1 MKASGGDVRRA
12 EGDQPDG
19 LRVVDVSRPHA
30 EGLREARE
38 LCLRDGGLP
47 PRWRGRDA
55 FILLETSFGLGLN
68 FLATWAAWRND
79 PHRPRLLHYVATEA
93 HPASAQDLI
102 QATANRPELAPM
114 AQALAQR
121 WWGLLP
127 GTHRISLDGG
137 QVLLTLG
144 IANGHE
150 WLAHQHFLADALY
163 LSGIDADHPRG
174 MWMPELM
181 PALARRCRPGA
192 PFATSTRADPVR
204 AGLTAHGFLVEET
217 EPNRPIDRD
226 SLHGRFAP
234 PWSAHKPLPQR
245 PQPTSAVVIGGGLA
259 GAAMAAS
266 LARRGHSVTV
276 LDQATHPA
284 AGASGLPAGLFGPHL
299 STDDAWLSQIT
310 RAGMRCTWQTLHD
323 QADLQGA
330 WAATGVLEHRVG
342 RGRHW
347 PHANVEAGRDWTR
360 PADPDT
366 LHAAGLPPD
375 APAWWHER
383 AGWIQ
388 PAALVRSLLAQ
399 PGIRWQGGCQVGTIK
414 RRTSSW
420 TVCDPTGNTLAET
433 DWLIVAAGPATRTL
447 LAGPLAALRPQ
458 GLPLNEVRG
467 QMTGQLHAAQTPR
480 LPRFA
485 INGHGAL
492 IPHVPSAEGPAW
504 YCGAT
509 FDRSRQTALLDAA
522 DDDANLAKLRELL
535 PELGG
540 GCANSARAEMSRS
553 WSGVRCTVADRVPL
567 VGPVA
572 PQALPG
578 LWMSTAMGA
587 RGLCLALLCGEI
599 AAAWHGHEP
608 LPLDDRLARHL
619 AAQRF
624 MN

>member
-1 MKASGGDVRRA
+1 MKVSGGDVRRA
-12 EGDQPDG
+12 KGDKPDG
-19 LRVVDVSRPHA
+19 LRVVNVARPRA
-30 EGLREARE
+30 EGLQEARE
-38 LCLRDGGLP
+38 LCLRDGGLL

-93 HPASAQDLI
+93 HPASAQDII
-102 QATANRPELAPM
+102 QATANRPDLAPR

-217 EPNRPIDRD
+217 EPNLPSDRD

-276 LDQATHPA
+276 LDQAAHPA

-366 LHAAGLPPD
+366 LRAASLPPD

-414 RRTSSW
+414 RRTSNW

>member
-1 MKASGGDVRRA
+1 M
-12 EGDQPDG
+12 
-19 LRVVDVSRPHA
+19 
-30 EGLREARE
+30 
-38 LCLRDGGLP
+38 
-47 PRWRGRDA
+47 
-55 FILLETSFGLGLN
+55 LETRFGLGLN
-68 FLATWAAWRND
+68 FLATWAAWRDD

-93 HPASAQDLI
+93 HPASAQDLL
-102 QATANRPELAPM
+102 QAAENWPELAPM
-114 AQALAQR
+114 AQALAHR

-127 GTHRISLDGG
+127 GTHRISLDSG

-144 IANGHE
+144 IADGHE
-150 WLAHQHFLADALY
+150 WLAHQHFLADTLY
-163 LSGIDADHPRG
+163 LSSIDADHSSG
-174 MWMPELM
+174 MWAPELM
-181 PALARRCRPGA
+181 SALARRCRPGA
-192 PFATSTRADPVR
+192 PFATSTGAEPVR
-204 AGLTAHGFLVEET
+204 ASLTVHGFVVET
-217 EPNRPIDRD
+217 ESRRPIEQD

-245 PQPTSAVVIGGGLA
+245 PQLTSAVVIGGGLA

-266 LARRGHSVTV
+266 LARRGHTVTV
-276 LDQATHPA
+276 LDQAAHPA

-323 QADLQGA
+323 YADLDGS
-330 WAATGVLEHRVG
+330 WGATGVLEHRVG

-366 LHAAGLPPD
+366 LRAVGLPPD

-388 PAALVRSLLAQ
+388 PAALVRALLAQ
-399 PGIRWQGGCQVGTIK
+399 PGIQWQGRCHVSTIT
-414 RRTSSW
+414 RTASGW
-420 TVCDPTGNTLAET
+420 HVCDPTGNTLAET

-522 DDDANLAKLRELL
+522 DDAANLAKLGELL

-540 GCANSARAEMSRS
+540 ACANSARAEMSRP

-567 VGPVA
+567 VGPIA
-572 PQALPG
+572 PHALPG
-578 LWMSTAMGA
+578 LWVSTAMGA
-587 RGLCLALLCGEI
+587 RGLCLALLCGDI

-624 MN
+624 MHQL